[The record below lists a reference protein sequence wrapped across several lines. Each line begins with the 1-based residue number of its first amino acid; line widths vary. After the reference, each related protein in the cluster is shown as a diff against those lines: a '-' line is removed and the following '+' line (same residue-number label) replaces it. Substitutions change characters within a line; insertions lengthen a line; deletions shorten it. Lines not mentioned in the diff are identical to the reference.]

1 MLLLKTAYRMVGNI
15 LVIQTVE
22 KGIFKKQ
29 IKQFCTFRYIF
40 KTKNQFMKNLKQIY
54 TCLRNLICAQA
65 ILKGVF
71 VHKIK

>member
-29 IKQFCTFRYIF
+29 IKQFCAFHYIF

-54 TCLRNLICAQA
+54 TCLRNLIRAQA